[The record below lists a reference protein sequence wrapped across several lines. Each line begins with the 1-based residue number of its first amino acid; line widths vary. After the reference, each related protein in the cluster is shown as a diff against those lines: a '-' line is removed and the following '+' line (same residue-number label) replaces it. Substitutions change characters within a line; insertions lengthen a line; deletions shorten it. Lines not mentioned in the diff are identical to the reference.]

1 MVKKAHTNCSALTKG
16 YRESMENI
24 KPNKLMW
31 SKDMNTDFKM
41 MKNILSKDPVM
52 AYPKMDP
59 EFQIHVD
66 TSAKGLGTVLTQLI
80 NSQYR
85 VIEYA

>member
-1 MVKKAHTNCSALTKG
+1 
-16 YRESMENI
+16 MENI

-31 SKDMNTDFKM
+31 SKDMNTKFEM
-41 MKNILSKDPVM
+41 IKNILSKDPVM
-52 AYPKMDP
+52 AYPKMDF

-66 TSAKGLGTVLTQLI
+66 ASAKGLGTVLTQLI

-85 VIEYA
+85 VKEYASKRMTKTQQRYSNSVREG